1 MIGFTYPI
9 LGDYKRKQMMDHAV
23 QLLQAQHEIQ
33 QAGGLHAFMLQHDEA
48 EQFIANRHYP
58 KGDRIDKL
66 SGGQYFYHCHRE
78 NFETEEHGHIHCF
91 IRKSGWPKSW
101 KLADIPERDKYLNSP
116 MTHLVAVGVNRV
128 GQPVRLFMVNRW
140 VSKEC
145 WFEAQKMQRLIPKFR
160 LSITKD
166 PHWQVVDGWAEHL
179 VQLFAPQIA
188 WLHERRDAVMAERMA
203 ANPGGDP
210 YHDRAYEE
218 LASLPVSLEEQ
229 VSWLMQPGAAPQIKS
244 SSAAR

>member
-1 MIGFTYPI
+1 
-9 LGDYKRKQMMDHAV
+9 
-23 QLLQAQHEIQ
+23 
-33 QAGGLHAFMLQHDEA
+33 
-48 EQFIANRHYP
+48 
-58 KGDRIDKL
+58 
-66 SGGQYFYHCHRE
+66 
-78 NFETEEHGHIHCF
+78 
-91 IRKSGWPKSW
+91 
-101 KLADIPERDKYLNSP
+101 
-116 MTHLVAVGVNRV
+116 
-128 GQPVRLFMVNRW
+128 
-140 VSKEC
+140 
-145 WFEAQKMQRLIPKFR
+145 MQRLIPKFR